1 MKTLRDW
8 PSNMSKKWALITGA
22 TVGIGECFT
31 RVLAAE
37 GFNLVINARSA
48 DKLEERATSLRE
60 KFNIEVVVLSADLA
74 TECEKVEKYIVEHE
88 IEVLVNN
95 AGFGLNQSFIASDI
109 VDEERVLDVLV
120 RAPMRLMHAVLPQ
133 MKKRDSGVVLN
144 VSSTAAFIA
153 GGHYSAAK
161 SYLTVMSESLHTQLL
176 PTNVTVTSLNPG
188 FVRTEFHQ
196 RAGMKMGAIPQFMW
210 LDGDFLVRKA
220 WEDAK
225 KGKAISIPGW
235 QYKILRAI
243 IAAAP
248 RSTVRKMGM
257 TLRTKQ
263 R

>member
-1 MKTLRDW
+1 M
-8 PSNMSKKWALITGA
+8 KKWALITGA
-22 TVGIGECFT
+22 TVGIGDAFA
-31 RVLAAE
+31 RHLAAQ
-37 GFNLVINARSA
+37 GYNLVINARSL
-48 DKLEERATSLRE
+48 DKLNERAEYLRTT
-60 KFNIEVVVLSADLA
+60 FGVEVEVLAADLA
-74 TECEKVEKYIVEHE
+74 IDCERVESYIASHE
-88 IEVLVNN
+88 IEVLINN
-95 AGFGLNQSFIASDI
+95 AGFGLNQSFLASSI
-109 VDEERVLDVLV
+109 EDEERVLDVLV

-133 MKKRDSGVVLN
+133 MKKRNSGVIIN

-161 SYLTVMSESLHTQLL
+161 SYVTVMSESLHTQLL
-176 PTNVTVTSLNPG
+176 PTHVTVSSLNPG

-196 RAGMKMGAIPQFMW
+196 RAGMKMGAIPPFMW

-220 WEDAK
+220 WADAK

-235 QYKILRAI
+235 QYKVLRAI
-243 IAAAP
+243 IAIAP